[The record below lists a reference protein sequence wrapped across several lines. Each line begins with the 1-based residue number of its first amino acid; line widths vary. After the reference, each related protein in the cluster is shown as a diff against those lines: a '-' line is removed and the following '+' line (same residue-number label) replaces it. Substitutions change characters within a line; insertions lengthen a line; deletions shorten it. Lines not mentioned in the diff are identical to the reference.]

1 MCLAL
6 AQTHRSLMV
15 FTNAVVWPQP
25 TLPPLFGCRVWV
37 RYALCMDHM
46 FFYMNCV
53 CSGFILL
60 VMSLQLSWGICVT
73 VLDVAFFVPLV
84 LYSPAVSYSNCEE
97 IAKKGLDCS
106 EVGGIVGMECVH
118 FWLVWLAECVSWTM
132 GSLLQDLVSLV
143 QKPCLGSIP
152 DLDVHY
158 FWSKHLGCCCP
169 PGDNRVYVKQDT
181 IMILVLP

>member
-25 TLPPLFGCRVWV
+25 TLPPPFGCRVWI
-37 RYALCMDHM
+37 RYALCMDQM
-46 FFYMNCV
+46 IFYKNCV

-118 FWLVWLAECVSWTM
+118 FWLVWLAECVSWTT
-132 GSLLQDLVSLV
+132 GFTSLV
-143 QKPCLGSIP
+143 WGVLQRRHTRPWCAL
-152 DLDVHY
+152 L
-158 FWSKHLGCCCP
+158 
-169 PGDNRVYVKQDT
+169 
-181 IMILVLP
+181 LVQTFGVLLSLRR